1 MEQFLLGLVIGGL
14 LVFVF
19 LPNSGGGEAGLISR
33 QAGEK
38 AKNKAKISG
47 LIGSK
52 GRITNDDVQN
62 ALGVSDATATRYLEE
77 LEKEGV
83 LKQVGAAGKYTYYE
97 KR

>member
-83 LKQVGAAGKYTYYE
+83 LKQVGAAGKYTY
-97 KR
+97 